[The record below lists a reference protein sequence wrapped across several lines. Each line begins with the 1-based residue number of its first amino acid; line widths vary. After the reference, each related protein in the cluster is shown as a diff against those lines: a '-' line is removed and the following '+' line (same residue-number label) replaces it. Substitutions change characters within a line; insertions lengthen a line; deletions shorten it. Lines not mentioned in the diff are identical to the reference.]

1 MCSSKAAALALLVAA
16 SGAVSGAS
24 PARPVSLTH
33 AAAEAAVQ
41 AIKKDRTDTE
51 KWLKSDPSSY
61 LAAIDRRDF
70 AGRPTL
76 TVGRAADTDVRLDD
90 AGVSPHHV
98 RITARRDGFLV
109 QAVDASAQFEVK
121 GKKTREASLGPSAIH
136 VARYQIRLSHQG
148 FPALI
153 VFDPQSTRFKE
164 YKGLKYFP
172 IDLRY
177 RYELPLVPNPKP
189 DTLVVLSTRG
199 NERPATRVGWFEF
212 EVDGQPCR
220 LEAVRLLEP
229 GVGEQD
235 VSVFFRDATTG
246 GESYAVGRYVDPK
259 KLPNG
264 NYLLDFNFAYNP
276 ACAFSD
282 YYNCPIPSKANTLSV
297 PVRAG
302 EMDSHYH

>member
-1 MCSSKAAALALLVAA
+1 VALLVALV
-16 SGAVSGAS
+16 GAPA
-24 PARPVSLTH
+24 ARPVSLTK
-33 AAAEAAVQ
+33 AAADAAVL
-41 AIKKDRTDTE
+41 AIRKDRADTE
-51 KWLKSDPSSY
+51 KWLKSDPTSY

-70 AGRPTL
+70 GSQPTL
-76 TVGRAADTDVRLDD
+76 TVGRAPDNDVRLDD

-98 RITARRDGFLV
+98 RIAARRDGFLV
-109 QAVDASAQFEVK
+109 QAVDAAAQFEVK
-121 GKKTREASLGPSAIH
+121 GRKTREASLGPSSIH
-136 VARYQIRLSHQG
+136 IGRYQVRLSHQG

-153 VFDPQSTRFKE
+153 VFDPQSARFKD

-177 RYELPLVPNPKP
+177 RFELPLVPNPKP
-189 DTLVVLSTRG
+189 DTLIVLSTRG
-199 NERPATRVGWFEF
+199 NERPATRVGWFDF
-212 EVDGQPCR
+212 EVDGTACR

-229 GVGEQD
+229 GVGEND
-235 VSVFFRDATTG
+235 VSVFFRDTTTG
-246 GESYAVGRYVDPK
+246 SESYAVGRYVDPK

-297 PVRAG
+297 PIRAG

>member
-1 MCSSKAAALALLVAA
+1 
-16 SGAVSGAS
+16 
-24 PARPVSLTH
+24 
-33 AAAEAAVQ
+33 VQ

-76 TVGRAADTDVRLDD
+76 SVGRAADNDVRLDD
-90 AGVSPHHV
+90 AGVSQHHV
-98 RITARRDGFLV
+98 RISTRRDGFLV

-136 VARYQIRLSHQG
+136 VGRYQIRLSHQG

-189 DTLVVLSTRG
+189 DTLVVLS
-199 NERPATRVGWFEF
+199 
-212 EVDGQPCR
+212 
-220 LEAVRLLEP
+220 
-229 GVGEQD
+229 
-235 VSVFFRDATTG
+235 
-246 GESYAVGRYVDPK
+246 
-259 KLPNG
+259 
-264 NYLLDFNFAYNP
+264 
-276 ACAFSD
+276 
-282 YYNCPIPSKANTLSV
+282 
-297 PVRAG
+297 
-302 EMDSHYH
+302 